1 MKRFLSVIIL
11 CSSLLTFSQKEGQ
24 ENALFTI
31 RGNIGIPRI
40 IGSQMFRTSFNG
52 LYEGN
57 LSVNVRLF
65 NNFFVGAGYQ
75 NTQFQ
80 NNKKI
85 FAYYQSNP
93 QSGVYGTLSYNTRL
107 LSSGAFIK
115 VGYDKFF
122 SDKGYATFSLNSG
135 LMLNNYFNVNADT
148 SLANRPYVITDFSA
162 PYVQPE
168 VSINFIVEKHLAFS
182 IMLSH
187 TTMIYKFDPKAPRF
201 AQFQEVKDTK
211 NGAFM
216 NWINI
221 GFGFTILL
229 DKKTKE

>member
-1 MKRFLSVIIL
+1 MKRFLSILLL
-11 CSSLLTFSQKEGQ
+11 CSSLFVFSQKEGQ

-31 RGNIGIPRI
+31 RGNIGIPRV
-40 IGSQMFRTSFNG
+40 IGSQMFRTSFAG

-57 LSVNVRLF
+57 LSVNVKLF

-80 NNKKI
+80 NNKFLKFQYFNASI
-85 FAYYQSNP
+85 P
-93 QSGVYGTLSYNTRL
+93 YNTRL
-107 LSSGAFIK
+107 LCSGAFVK
-115 VGYDKFF
+115 LGYDKFF
-122 SDKGYATFSLNSG
+122 SDKGYASFSLNSG

-148 SLANRPYVITDFSA
+148 SLSNRPYGITDFSA

-187 TTMIYKFDPKAPRF
+187 TTMISRFDPKAPRF
-201 AQFQEVKDTK
+201 AQFQEVKDTR
-211 NGAFM
+211 NGAYM

-221 GFGFTILL
+221 GFGFTVLL